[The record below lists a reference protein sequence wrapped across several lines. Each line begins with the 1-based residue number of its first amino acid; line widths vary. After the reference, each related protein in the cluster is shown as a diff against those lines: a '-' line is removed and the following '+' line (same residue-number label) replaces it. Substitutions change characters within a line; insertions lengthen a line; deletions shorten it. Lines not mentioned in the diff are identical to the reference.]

1 VLCRVEV
8 AAFRPVP
15 RSSVVHNIMEQIKDA
30 MASGALR
37 RGDRLPPEPQL
48 ADELQV
54 SRASLR
60 EVLKVLESLGILET
74 RRGAGTFIAKK
85 PKQQVADSLL
95 FLLLLED
102 GTESQLVELRY
113 VLETSFTKLAQQ
125 RVQPRH
131 LAALEASISELERA
145 IERGE
150 VDVDIDIA
158 FHRAVLEATGNPF
171 VIQVGTSIFE
181 LFRESMGRGI
191 RTNSAAAVEHHRMIV
206 DALRS
211 KDPAL
216 VDEAIRVSYGFWR
229 RLVRN
234 GHNGESADDDAPATS
249 GTSAESAASADAAAD
264 GAAAAIGGPIML
276 PRD

>member
-1 VLCRVEV
+1 MLCRVDV
-8 AAFRPVP
+8 STFKPVP
-15 RSSVVHNIMEQIKDA
+15 RSSVVHHIMEQIKDA

-48 ADELQV
+48 AEELHV

-74 RRGAGTFIAKK
+74 RRGAGTFIAKH

-102 GTESQLVELRY
+102 GTEDQLVELRY

-125 RVQPRH
+125 RVRPRH
-131 LAALEASISELERA
+131 LAALEANIAELERA

-158 FHRAVLEATGNPF
+158 FHRTVLEATGNPF
-171 VIQVGTSIFE
+171 VIQVGTSIYE
-181 LFRESMGRGI
+181 LFRESMGRGV
-191 RTNSAAAVEHHRMIV
+191 RTNSAAAVAHHRMII

-211 KDPAL
+211 KDPAH
-216 VDEAIRVSYGFWR
+216 VDEAIRVSYEFWR

-234 GHNGESADDDAPATS
+234 ELDDEETD
-249 GTSAESAASADAAAD
+249 DAAAKKARGDASD
-264 GAAAAIGGPIML
+264 GAAVAALGGPIAL